1 MGVIMTLKQILKLK
15 NKKNI
20 FQEYLNKQDKFG
32 CFLHRE
38 KQGVG
43 IPIVIKDNIL
53 VKNMPCTAGSK
64 VLENYIAPYDATVIK
79 KLKKAGFAVLGKTNM
94 DEFAMGSS
102 TENSAY
108 QKTLNPND
116 VSRVPGGSS
125 GGSAAAV
132 AADLAPCA
140 LGSDTGGSIRQPAS
154 FCGVVGLKPN
164 YGAVS
169 RYGLIAMASSLD
181 QIGPITKTVEDAK
194 ILFDIIKGYD
204 SLDSTSIDNS
214 KLQTPNSKLKIG
226 LPKEYFSK
234 GLDLEIDKLIKKAIA
249 KFNIQEVSLPH
260 TKHALACYYLIMPAE
275 VSANLARYDGIRY
288 GQSRESFGPE
298 VRRRI
303 MLGTYVLSHG
313 YYDAYYLQAQK
324 TRTLIIQDFEKA
336 FEKIDVLITPTSPTT
351 AFQFGEK
358 TQDPLQMY
366 LSDIYTVPVNL
377 AGLPAISIPVGK
389 INGLPVGLQI
399 VGRHFEEETIFK
411 IAYELERNCQSNY

>member
-154 FCGVVGLKPN
+154 FCGVVGLKPT

>member
-154 FCGVVGLKPN
+154 FCGVVGLKPT

-249 KFNIQEVSLPH
+249 KFNIQEVSLPR